1 MNKTVKWI
9 LWVVL
14 LVVLVCYPQIFGIY
28 YTNVFVTFSIF
39 ALYGVTLNLLLG
51 YSGLLS
57 FGHAMFFGSG
67 AYGTALALEHIEGCP
82 LLVALLLGFLA
93 AVALALILCPIMV
106 RVSGTAFA
114 MLHLAFGQLMFVL
127 ALKLRGIT
135 GGEDGIGG
143 FPIPPLSIPG
153 IISIDMEN
161 PLNFYYFAMTVLV
174 ASIWILWFFTKTPFG
189 GIMVGMRDNANRVEY
204 LGFKVP
210 QSKAVIYLFAGGFAG
225 VAGSIYA
232 LFQNLIS
239 AEDGFHVFVSFAP
252 IMMTMVGG
260 IGSFFGPIAG
270 SAIFGLI
277 EELTSRYTERVELVM
292 GLILIFVIMFAP
304 MGFMG
309 LIQIIK
315 AKIFSKE
322 SDQKQSEKAIIEEAA

>member
-1 MNKTVKWI
+1 MNKTVKGI

-14 LVVLVCYPQIFGIY
+14 LVVLVCYPQFFGIY

-39 ALYGVTLNLLLG
+39 ALYAVTVNLLLG

-57 FGHAMFFGSG
+57 FGHAMFFGMG

-82 LLVALLLGFLA
+82 LLVALLFGFLA

-114 MLHLAFGQLMFVL
+114 MLHLAFGQLMYVL

-153 IISIDMEN
+153 VIAIDMGN
-161 PLNFYYFAMTVLV
+161 PLNFYFFAMTVLV

-189 GIMVGMRDNANRVEY
+189 SIMVGMRDNATRIGY

-210 QSKAVIYLFAGGFAG
+210 QSKGVIYLFAGGFAG

-232 LFQNLIS
+232 MFQNLIS

-292 GLILIFVIMFAP
+292 GLILISVIMFAP
-304 MGFMG
+304 MGFIG
-309 LIQIIK
+309 LIKILK
-315 AKIFSKE
+315 EKIFSNRSEK
-322 SDQKQSEKAIIEEAA
+322 SQSEKAIIEEAA